1 MSETTEIAPIWVQ
14 GTLNCSFTTAHFM
27 KDEVHGLTLNH
38 IQPTG
43 RKVLSNAQ
51 VFDGVPPAR
60 ELSAFLEDRYLLGL
74 EVFPLEAGVYPLD
87 MARKFNAEDVH
98 ILDPKITEIREVDGV
113 RHGLLEATVYCKL
126 HRLKDVKFNEELKK
140 LKLNAG
146 VPGGA
151 NVFNGASNSGCT
163 PNRGCLSA
171 GLPSLNAGCMSSPLQ
186 GGCLNLGRI
195 GCGGLI
201 SLLLF
206 LGLITLFMR
215 ACQRQSADKKDTTEQ
230 NDNTKDDSDFF
241 PSDSTENAENRDTDD
256 ADDLRRQDNE
266 NTSDTVEL
274 IETESIVLPNV
285 QFYTNSNRL
294 LPSSAKDLDRLS
306 LYLLEHLECK
316 ATIYGHTDNR
326 GNDNFN
332 MRLSQSRANSVRDYL
347 IGKGVDAGR
356 LKAVGKGE
364 TEPRASNDSQEGMLM
379 NRRVEI
385 EILSGKKIKPHKK
398 K

>member
-1 MSETTEIAPIWVQ
+1 
-14 GTLNCSFTTAHFM
+14 M

-43 RKVLSNAQ
+43 RKVLSNAH
-51 VFDGVPPAR
+51 VFDGVPPTR
-60 ELSAFLEDRYLLGL
+60 ELNTFLEDRYLLGL
-74 EVFPLEAGVYPLD
+74 EVFPLESGVYPLD

-146 VPGGA
+146 ISGGT
-151 NVFNGASNSGCT
+151 NVFNGGSNSGC
-163 PNRGCLSA
+163 LSS

-195 GCGGLI
+195 GCGGMI

-215 ACQRQSADKKDTTEQ
+215 ACQQQSADKKDTTEQ
-230 NDNTKDDSDFF
+230 NDDTSDDSDLF
-241 PSDSTENAENRDTDD
+241 PSDSTETAENRDTDD
-256 ADDLRRQDNE
+256 ADDLRKQDNV

-347 IGKGVDAGR
+347 IGKGVDAAR

-385 EILSGKKIKPHKK
+385 EIIGGKKIKPRKRK
-398 K
+398 

>member
-1 MSETTEIAPIWVQ
+1 
-14 GTLNCSFTTAHFM
+14 
-27 KDEVHGLTLNH
+27 
-38 IQPTG
+38 
-43 RKVLSNAQ
+43 
-51 VFDGVPPAR
+51 
-60 ELSAFLEDRYLLGL
+60 
-74 EVFPLEAGVYPLD
+74 
-87 MARKFNAEDVH
+87 
-98 ILDPKITEIREVDGV
+98 
-113 RHGLLEATVYCKL
+113 
-126 HRLKDVKFNEELKK
+126 
-140 LKLNAG
+140 
-146 VPGGA
+146 
-151 NVFNGASNSGCT
+151 
-163 PNRGCLSA
+163 
-171 GLPSLNAGCMSSPLQ
+171 
-186 GGCLNLGRI
+186 
-195 GCGGLI
+195 
-201 SLLLF
+201 
-206 LGLITLFMR
+206 MR

-256 ADDLRRQDNE
+256 ADDLRRQDNV

-306 LYLLEHLECK
+306 LYLLEHLESK